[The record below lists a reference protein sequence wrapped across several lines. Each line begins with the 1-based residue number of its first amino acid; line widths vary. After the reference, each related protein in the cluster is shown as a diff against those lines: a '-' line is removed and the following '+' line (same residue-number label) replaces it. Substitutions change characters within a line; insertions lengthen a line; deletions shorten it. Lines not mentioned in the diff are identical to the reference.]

1 MKLKYLFK
9 RRQFIQHPK
18 SSFRHDLFMRLNEYN
33 SIIAQSA
40 QNAEYFRLAG
50 MKHYSDY
57 TDSLVD
63 KRNVIKDLL
72 MPLTEIHN

>member
-9 RRQFIQHPK
+9 RRQFIQHQK
-18 SSFRHDLFMRLNEYN
+18 TSFRHDLFMRLNEYN

-40 QNAEYFRLAG
+40 QNAEYLRLAG
-50 MKHYSDY
+50 RNHYSDY

>member
-18 SSFRHDLFMRLNEYN
+18 SSFRHDLFMRLNEYK
-33 SIIAQSA
+33 SIIDQSA
-40 QNAEYFRLAG
+40 QNAEYLRLAG
-50 MKHYSDY
+50 RKHYSDY
-57 TDSLVD
+57 TESMID

>member
-40 QNAEYFRLAG
+40 QNAEYLRLAG
-50 MKHYSDY
+50 RNHYSYY
-57 TDSLVD
+57 TDSMID

>member
-18 SSFRHDLFMRLNEYN
+18 TSFRHDLFMRLNEYN
-33 SIIAQSA
+33 SIVDNLM
-40 QNAEYFRLAG
+40 QNAEYLRWTG
-50 MKHYSDY
+50 CKDY
-57 TDSLVD
+57 DRYAESMVD

-72 MPLTEIHN
+72 MPITEIHN